1 MGRPI
6 FIVGFGNIGFH
17 ILHILARIP
26 GIGRIVIADKIET
39 DSFAKVENVII
50 TAAIQG
56 FYPDIK
62 FVKTDLF
69 NVENTSEILRE
80 IDPEIICNAALL
92 DRTFW
97 MRNQLPPEVA
107 ARFREAGS
115 GPLMPMPLTLTY
127 KLMQA
132 VKKSGRHPHVINC
145 AYGDA
150 VNAVLAKVGL
160 APTVGAGNIDLWSQQ
175 VRKYA
180 SEKLKAR
187 LRDISVFMIA
197 HHGVISSR
205 GQAPFWYEILLNDKN
220 VTSKF
225 SLEEIRP
232 LMRYTTLWPEP
243 SEHIASSFAKS
254 ITDIYFNT
262 GELRH
267 APGPAGL
274 QGGYPIRL
282 DAKGAEVVL
291 PDGLT
296 LEAAMEI
303 NEQAARFDGIERIE
317 PEGTVVF
324 TERSNE
330 ILRETL
336 GYDCKELRIDECQ
349 EKAKEITGLFD
360 KMAKK
365 YNIQVPTFKA

>member
-1 MGRPI
+1 MGKPI
-6 FIVGFGNIGFH
+6 FVVGFGNIGFH
-17 ILHILARIP
+17 ILHLLARTP
-26 GIGRIVIADKIET
+26 GIGKIIIADKIET
-39 DSFAKVENVII
+39 NNSAKIENVII
-50 TAAIQG
+50 GAAIQG
-56 FYPDIK
+56 FYPEIK
-62 FVKTDLF
+62 FVKVDLDDI
-69 NVENTSEILRE
+69 ENTSKILRE
-80 IDPEIICNAALL
+80 IDPEIVCNAALM
-92 DRTFW
+92 DQTFRTS
-97 MRNQLPPEVA
+97 NQLPPDVA
-107 ARFREAGS
+107 ARFREAGN

-180 SEKLKAR
+180 SEKLKTR
-187 LRDISVFMIA
+187 LRNISIFMVA

-220 VTSKF
+220 VTDNF
-225 SLEEIRP
+225 PPEEIRP

-243 SEHIASSFAKS
+243 GEHIASSFAKS
-254 ITDIYFNT
+254 IADIYFNT
-262 GELRH
+262 GEIRH
-267 APGPAGL
+267 APGPMGL

-282 DAKGAEVVL
+282 DEKGAEVVL

-296 LEAAMEI
+296 LEAATRI
-303 NEQAARFDGIERIE
+303 NEQAARFDGIERIK

-324 TERSNE
+324 TEKSSE
-330 ILRETL
+330 IMRETL
-336 GYDCKELRIDECQ
+336 GYDCKELKINECE
-349 EKAKEITGLFD
+349 EKAKEINSLFD
-360 KMAKK
+360 KLAKK
-365 YNIQVPTFKA
+365 YIVQGSTAKA